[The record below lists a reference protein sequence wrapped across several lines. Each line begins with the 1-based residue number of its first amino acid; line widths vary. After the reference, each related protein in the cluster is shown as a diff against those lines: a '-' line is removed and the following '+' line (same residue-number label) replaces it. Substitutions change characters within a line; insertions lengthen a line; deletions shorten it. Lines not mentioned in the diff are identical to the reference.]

1 MKKLS
6 KRSDIVSNTITAFD
20 LCTSACQCYSF
31 CTSHCGGNGTA
42 QSAISSSLSGSL
54 YSEVKGYAG

>member
-6 KRSDIVSNTITAFD
+6 KRSNLGFNTITAFD
-20 LCTSACQCYSF
+20 LCTSSCQCWNF

-42 QSAISSSLSGSL
+42 QSAISSSLSISL
-54 YSEVKGYAG
+54 YSDIKAYAG